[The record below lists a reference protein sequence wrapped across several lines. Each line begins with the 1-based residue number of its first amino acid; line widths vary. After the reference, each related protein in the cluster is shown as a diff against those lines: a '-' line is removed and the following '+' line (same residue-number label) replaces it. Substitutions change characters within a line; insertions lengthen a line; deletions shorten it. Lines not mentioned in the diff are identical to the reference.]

1 MSGLA
6 VDPDKICTATGL
18 GLTEAQRGTAWRIT
32 KDAYVQTSGI
42 TGVLVNDRVGL
53 PPSGTPDRHGRYDTQ
68 GRTVYFADTA
78 KTALAEVLQH
88 LRVKVVS
95 LAKDAAAVGMD
106 TTQDYRQALTEDLH
120 NRGLP
125 GPGEVSVDWQLAIS
139 LYEVQL
145 PATGWWVVIDCP
157 ATLNALSN
165 TMGGSVPQLTLEHVI
180 GDNRALITQPAQV
193 VHESVLEDGSLPLGI
208 VFPSKTAYGR
218 CWAWWNRRADDN
230 FNPGSNEAVEL
241 ANDTDYGLAASVFT
255 RDIGRASRMANQ
267 LDAGTVWINYYLLY
281 GPDLP
286 MSGFKQSGLGTESST
301 LGVAEYSRVKHVA
314 IDLDGP
320 VSRV

>member
-1 MSGLA
+1 MSALA
-6 VDPDKICTATGL
+6 VDPDKICSATGL
-18 GLTEAQRGTAWRIT
+18 GLIAAQRGTAWRIT

-53 PPSGTPDRHGRYDTQ
+53 LPPGTPDRRGRYDTQ

-106 TTQDYRQALTEDLH
+106 TQDYRQALTDDLH
-120 NRGLP
+120 SRGLP
-125 GPGEVSVDWQLAIS
+125 GPGEVSVDWQLASS
-139 LYEVQL
+139 LYEVHL

-157 ATLNALSN
+157 ATLNALSD
-165 TMGGSVPQLTLEHVI
+165 TMGGSVPPLTLGHVI
-180 GDNRALITQPAQV
+180 GDNRALTTQLAQV
-193 VHESVLEDGSLPLGI
+193 VRESVLEDGSLPLGI

-230 FNPGSNEAVEL
+230 LNPGSNDPKLITSLNVGVPEL
-241 ANDTDYGLAASVFT
+241 DEICRDWNLTLVGT
-255 RDIGRASRMANQ
+255 R
-267 LDAGTVWINYYLLY
+267 
-281 GPDLP
+281 
-286 MSGFKQSGLGTESST
+286 
-301 LGVAEYSRVKHVA
+301 
-314 IDLDGP
+314 
-320 VSRV
+320 